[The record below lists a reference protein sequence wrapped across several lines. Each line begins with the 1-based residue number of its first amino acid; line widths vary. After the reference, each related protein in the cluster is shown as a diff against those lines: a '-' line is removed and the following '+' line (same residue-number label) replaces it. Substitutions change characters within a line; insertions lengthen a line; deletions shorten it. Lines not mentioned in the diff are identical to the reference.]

1 MSQPQMPMDANLE
14 GSNPK
19 LQQVKYVNLLPEGKV
34 SGYSQNNRVDFRP
47 DPATAAYFD
56 GKQSYLN
63 IEVTNTSTYT
73 IGNSG
78 NPATAP
84 PPLCFPAHVGANALI
99 NRLLI
104 RANENGQVIED
115 LEGYNQLHG
124 VKNGYTHDSDV
135 FKSLGRISGVA
146 GRTCEGMNQTIDNL
160 AVNYF
165 LPNGYQ
171 DANSVIVGGNTY
183 ASAQFCLPIESGLF
197 SAFAGEHHVVPNL
210 DVPLHMQMF
219 LEKNDV
225 ALQALYSKF
234 HRNVTIDGVV
244 CVDQYA
250 KNPLADHVADIDATG
265 LVILLHVDEC
275 NTTLSYNGEPYS
287 LDMCAWR
294 VGQPVTDGVDT
305 RIITEVKTNQ
315 GAANN
320 QIQITIDV
328 AMTATSQQI
337 AVKSPAYNR
346 SYEINKLELKL
357 LVTIPDAPT
366 MRMIRSTMARGIS
379 FTSVQL
385 YKISTASQLQNS
397 VLDIPESLTMAKSML
412 ALPCNQNNL
421 EGLDIANSYIYCKA
435 DSRNNGS
442 YQWQVQNTLI
452 PNLQVD
458 TNYVTNA
465 NSDNAIYFGQVS
477 MALRHMLKVQAL
489 GDSPAVD
496 KTADRDL
503 GLVFFYPISL
513 APSGRSFNI
522 IDSAPQLRIQN
533 KATNTADIPAQ
544 LFHIYVVHERILRS
558 TDGGAEVQF

>member
-219 LEKNDV
+219 LEKK
-225 ALQALYSKF
+225 AL
-234 HRNVTIDGVV
+234 
-244 CVDQYA
+244 
-250 KNPLADHVADIDATG
+250 
-265 LVILLHVDEC
+265 
-275 NTTLSYNGEPYS
+275 
-287 LDMCAWR
+287 
-294 VGQPVTDGVDT
+294 
-305 RIITEVKTNQ
+305 EV
-315 GAANN
+315 
-320 QIQITIDV
+320 
-328 AMTATSQQI
+328 
-337 AVKSPAYNR
+337 Y
-346 SYEINKLELKL
+346 
-357 LVTIPDAPT
+357 
-366 MRMIRSTMARGIS
+366 
-379 FTSVQL
+379 
-385 YKISTASQLQNS
+385 
-397 VLDIPESLTMAKSML
+397 
-412 ALPCNQNNL
+412 
-421 EGLDIANSYIYCKA
+421 
-435 DSRNNGS
+435 
-442 YQWQVQNTLI
+442 
-452 PNLQVD
+452 
-458 TNYVTNA
+458 
-465 NSDNAIYFGQVS
+465 
-477 MALRHMLKVQAL
+477 
-489 GDSPAVD
+489 
-496 KTADRDL
+496 
-503 GLVFFYPISL
+503 
-513 APSGRSFNI
+513 
-522 IDSAPQLRIQN
+522 
-533 KATNTADIPAQ
+533 
-544 LFHIYVVHERILRS
+544 
-558 TDGGAEVQF
+558 